1 MNGHTPGPKQPSG
14 PFGQPVLP
22 NLAVR
27 HLCPNCRTDPP
38 NIVEEYSHGDLV
50 CADCGTI
57 LGDRIVDTRSESGRT
72 FAGDEGGDDP
82 SRVGGPSNPLL
93 GNASLDTIISGR
105 DGRTGMSKDLMR
117 AQNRANQSATGGGK
131 SNAQQLQ
138 SAFAR
143 VAEKTDAMQLPRNVT
158 EIAQHAYKIGDGER
172 LARGRNDDAL
182 IAASIIFAT
191 RMAGAQRSF
200 GEVCKVTRV
209 TKAELGRV
217 FKLLKAAID
226 KTGAAGPKST
236 TNTSDVVQSLLGRY
250 SNYLDLGTPILNS
263 AMHVAPLAM
272 RLPTIDGRTPGAIA
286 AGVLYFTTT
295 LMEKSTTSKEIA
307 SVSGVSE
314 STIKMICKK
323 VAEELDQ
330 VIKPEWKDQFPK
342 GYKDVDGLGSRN
354 PRAASAAQT
363 SRAGTPAPSG
373 TSTPTVAN

>member
-1 MNGHTPGPKQPSG
+1 MSISSG
-14 PFGQPVLP
+14 PYGQPVLP

-57 LGDRIVDTRSESGRT
+57 LGDRIVDTRRSLVTKAATTRRVLVDRRT
-72 FAGDEGGDDP
+72 LCLATPRWTP
-82 SRVGGPSNPLL
+82 S
-93 GNASLDTIISGR
+93 SLAA
-105 DGRTGMSKDLMR
+105 TGARECPKDLMR
-117 AQNRANQSATGGGK
+117 AQNRANQSASGGGK

-138 SAFAR
+138 AAFAR

-158 EIAQHAYKIGDGER
+158 EIAQHAYKIGDAER
-172 LARGRNDDAL
+172 LARGRNDDTL
-182 IAASIIFAT
+182 IAASIVFAT

-200 GEVCKVTRV
+200 GEVCKVTKV
-209 TKAELGRV
+209 SKSEVGRV
-217 FKLLKAAID
+217 FKLLKAAVD
-226 KTGAAGPKST
+226 KTGAAGRKST
-236 TNTSDVVQSLLGRY
+236 TNMSAVVESLLGRY

-263 AMHVAPLAM
+263 AKHVAPLAM
-272 RLPTIDGRTPGAIA
+272 PIA

-307 SVSGVSE
+307 GISGVSE

-323 VAEELDQ
+323 VGEELDQ

-342 GYKDVDGLGSRN
+342 GYKDVDVLGSRN
-354 PRAASAAQT
+354 PRSTSTAQA

-373 TSTPTVAN
+373 TNTPQCHQLGPHAVDDGDRQL